1 MKIAIIGYSGSG
13 KSTLARALG
22 KYYNAEVLHLDT
34 VHFLPDWV
42 ERQVEDEQCI
52 VEEFMDTHDAWV
64 IDGNYGKLS
73 HGRRMNEADHII
85 MMLLDRFACFR
96 SVWKRFR
103 NYKND
108 TRPDMA
114 EGCSEKLDLEF
125 ATWVLWRGRTKQ
137 KRGNY
142 ERIREA
148 FPDKVTVLR
157 NRKQADAFLKS
168 LTETGVWPD

>member
-22 KYYNAEVLHLDT
+22 DYYETDVLHLDT

-42 ERQVEDEQCI
+42 ERQVEDEQKI
-52 VEEFMDTHDAWV
+52 VEDFLNSHDSWV

-85 MMLLDRFACFR
+85 MMLFDRFNCFM
-96 SVWKRFR
+96 SVWGRYRK
-103 NYKND
+103 YKNK
-108 TRPDMA
+108 TRPDIA
-114 EGCSEKLDLEF
+114 EGCSEKLDLSF
-125 ATWVLWRGRTKQ
+125 ATWVLWRGRTKV
-137 KRGNY
+137 RRNNY

-148 FPDKVTVLR
+148 FSGNVTVLK
-157 NRKQADAFLKS
+157 NRKQTDAFLKK
-168 LTETGVWPD
+168 LTETGVWPE